1 MSNLT
6 QQPIWRPDVNQIDA
20 GNPVNAAVA
29 NAAPQALADRTLYLY
44 EQALAGGALGTSA
57 QYSASLNDLRKA
69 GTFRVLVAATEK
81 PSAESGHCFVS
92 SAGVG
97 GAASVL
103 QMFFD
108 VAGGVYFRRFNSS
121 AWSAWA
127 EFLTTL
133 SLDATPAGSLIHFA
147 GATTPA
153 GYLKCQGQ
161 LLSRTVYAR
170 LFLAIGVLY
179 GSGDGTST
187 FAVPDGRGRFLRQL
201 DEGAG
206 RDPDRV
212 LGSSQGD
219 SFASHEH
226 DYQESNISDNGGA
239 GSVNNVN
246 IGNSTRATQS
256 TGGTETRPKNI
267 AVNLLIRF

>member
-20 GNPVNAAVA
+20 GNPVNADVT

-44 EQALAGGALGTSA
+44 NQALAGGALGASA
-57 QYSASLNDLRKA
+57 PYSASMNDLRKA

-81 PSAESGHCFVS
+81 PSAVSGHCFVS
-92 SAGVG
+92 SEGVAGN
-97 GAASVL
+97 ASVL

-127 EFLTTL
+127 EFLTSL
-133 SLDATPAGSLIHFA
+133 SLDSTPAGSLIHFA
-147 GATTPA
+147 GATTPD

-161 LLSRTVYAR
+161 VLSRTVYAR

-179 GSGDGTST
+179 GVGDGTTT
-187 FAVPDGRGRFLRQL
+187 FAIPDGRGRFLRQL

-206 RDPDRV
+206 RDPNRV

-219 SFASHEH
+219 IFAAHEH
-226 DYQESNISDNGGA
+226 DYQESNDGGA
-239 GSVNNVN
+239 AGAGAVNSVHSGRSVQ
-246 IGNSTRATQS
+246 STTS
-256 TGGTETRPKNI
+256 TGGSETRPKNI